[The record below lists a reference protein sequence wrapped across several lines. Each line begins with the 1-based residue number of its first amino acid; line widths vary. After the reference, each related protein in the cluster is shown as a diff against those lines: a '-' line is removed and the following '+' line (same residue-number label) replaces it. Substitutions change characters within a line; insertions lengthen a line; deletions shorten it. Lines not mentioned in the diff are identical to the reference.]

1 LITLPSAD
9 GKLTPEQVERL
20 AMRHGDEHAAQPRVL
35 SLTQSTE
42 LGSVYTVSEL
52 SELVGVAHERGLVVH
67 VDGSRISNAAA
78 SLGLSL
84 AEIVGATGVD
94 LLSLGGTKN
103 GIMLGEAV
111 VVLSPDTV
119 RGLPYL
125 RKQSMQLASKMRFVS
140 AQLLALYEGDL
151 YLRNASHANAMA
163 RRLAEA
169 VADLPGLSTLPVQA
183 NAVFATLPVEVS
195 RRLMERFHFYFWD
208 EAAGVVRWMCAW
220 DTTPEDVDAFA
231 AAIAAELRG

>member
-1 LITLPSAD
+1 
-9 GKLTPEQVERL
+9 
-20 AMRHGDEHAAQPRVL
+20 MRHGDEHAAQPRVL